1 MSKHC
6 HSRHTSP
13 RSRGSI
19 QPTLISTALMMALC
33 TPALAAAQETMEKD
47 VSQLDAIAVT
57 GSRIKRAEMEGPAP
71 VTVISS
77 EQIRAE
83 GFVNVYDALKSLTEV
98 TGSVLA
104 EVNGGTATNAS
115 PLNLRNLG
123 PGRTLL
129 LVDGRRVADYPLPYQ
144 GQGNF
149 ANFNNIPMAMVERIE
164 VLSSGG
170 SAIYGSDAMAGVIN
184 IIMKKNVNGDE
195 VRARGGTTWNG
206 GGHSYELSWAGGRSG
221 NRWNATY
228 GLQYTRKKPLF
239 AGDRPFI
246 DSNMKPAAA
255 VKPLLNDP
263 WPWDYGI
270 ELVDMDNRTR
280 ITPPN
285 GACAR
290 FEDMHEHQYVGN
302 QHNPPEFPGI
312 SCMQDRDVALWSLR
326 NGANNL
332 SGFGNFSMEL
342 ANGMEFWTSATIWDG
357 EGEARQSGAP
367 KFELLRNNPF
377 IDADSGQT
385 LRARR
390 TLTTVEAGG
399 RSPFLY
405 YTNERSWDLATGFR
419 GTLGERFDWDA
430 TIGRTEYKVGFSFPA
445 VMQAAIDQYYL
456 GPQLGVDANGFPIH
470 RLDRERFWNPMDTAT
485 FQQLTT
491 HGHSSARSWMNQAQF
506 VITGD
511 VFDLPAG
518 PVGFAAVLEAGSQG
532 YRLNPDPNTFGSN
545 WQYDQP
551 GGSNQGGGSR
561 KRYAT
566 GAEFKLPLLAS
577 LDLTAAARFD
587 RYDDDSRK
595 ENNTTW
601 NIGLEWRPLQS
612 LLVRGAYNTTFRAPD
627 MHYLFAT
634 GGVGSQD
641 HYDFST
647 CVLQNMHPN
656 CAGEQ
661 LYLRTDFTRT
671 GNMELESE
679 TGKSWSV
686 GFVWDALD
694 NFSISADYWHMTID
708 NQVRDFDIRDIL
720 ELENQCRNGIASRPS
735 ERPMGITPGSA
746 DCAGIL
752 ARVTRSA
759 PGTNRLGVTDTF
771 YPIGQIVSINTGPV
785 NLAWQEVAGVDT
797 TVRYRFPTANWG
809 DFNFQFGY
817 TNQLKNNDIR
827 APGSPVQKRRDWE
840 GEYRTQARAS
850 INWMYGAWN
859 TTVFARRIGHVPGD
873 RYDECPPTLQ
883 GVSNEECRAAGISV
897 GRLKAPIYTNL
908 NVGYQINQA
917 SRVNLY
923 VDNLF
928 NEYTYK
934 DPWKMYFLYAN
945 ERIFSRVGREVT
957 VEFVHSF

>member
-1 MSKHC
+1 MH
-6 HSRHTSP
+6 HHHTPTRFITP
-13 RSRGSI
+13 R
-19 QPTLISTALMMALC
+19 PTLLATALALAVC
-33 TPALAAAQETMEKD
+33 APALVWAQDTAD
-47 VSQLDAIAVT
+47 SSVSQLDAIAVT
-57 GSRIKRAEMEGPAP
+57 GSRIKRAEVEGPAP

-83 GFVNVYDALKSLTEV
+83 GFVNVYDALKSLTEI
-98 TGSVLA
+98 TGSVMA

-115 PLNLRNLG
+115 PLNMRNLG

-129 LVDGRRVADYPLPYQ
+129 LVDGRRVADYPLPYI
-144 GQGNF
+144 GASNF

-184 IIMKKNVNGDE
+184 IIMKKNVDGDE

-221 NRWNATY
+221 TRWNATY
-228 GLQYTRKKPLF
+228 GLQYTRKQPLF

-246 DSNMKPAAA
+246 DSNMKPAAT

-270 ELVDMDNRTR
+270 ELVDMDTRTR
-280 ITPPN
+280 ITPPG

-290 FEDMHEHQYVGN
+290 FDDMHEHQYIGN
-302 QHNPPEFPGI
+302 EHRPPEFPGI

-332 SGFGNFSMEL
+332 SGFGNFSVELSNSMEL
-342 ANGMEFWTSATIWDG
+342 WTSATIWDG

-367 KFELLRNNPF
+367 KFELLRNAPF
-377 IDADSGQT
+377 VDADTGQT

-390 TLTTVEAGG
+390 TLTTTEAGG
-399 RSPFLY
+399 RTPFLY
-405 YTNERSWDLATGFR
+405 YTNERSWDLSTGLR
-419 GTLGERFDWDA
+419 GTFAERFDWDA
-430 TIGRTEYKVGFSFPA
+430 TIGRTEYKVSSSFPA

-456 GPQLGVDANGFPIH
+456 GPQLGTNADGFPVH
-470 RLDRERFWNPMDTAT
+470 RLDRERFWNPMDTQT

-532 YRLNPDPNTFGSN
+532 YQLSPDPNTFGAN

-551 GGSNQGGGSR
+551 GGTNQGGGSR

-587 RYDDDSRK
+587 RYDADSRT
-595 ENNTTW
+595 ESNTTW
-601 NIGLEWRPLQS
+601 NVGLEWRPLQN
-612 LLVRGAYNTTFRAPD
+612 LLLRGAYNTTFRAPD

-634 GGVGSQD
+634 GGIGSAD
-641 HYDFST
+641 LWDFST
-647 CVLQNMHPN
+647 CVMQNAQPS
-656 CAGEQ
+656 CAGER
-661 LYLRTDFTRT
+661 LYNRVDFTRE
-671 GNMELESE
+671 GNLELESE

-686 GFVWDALD
+686 GFVWDAIE

-708 NQVRDFDIRDIL
+708 NQVRDFDLHDIM
-720 ELENQCRNGIASRPS
+720 EFENQCRNGIPSRPS
-735 ERPMGITPGSA
+735 DRSMQITPGSA
-746 DCAGIL
+746 DCAAIL

-759 PGTNRLGVTDTF
+759 PGTNALGVADDF
-771 YPIGQIVSINTGPV
+771 YPIGQMLAVYTDPV
-785 NLAWQEVAGVDT
+785 NLAWQEVAGVDV
-797 TVRYRFPTANWG
+797 TVRYRLPTMRWG
-809 DFNFQFGY
+809 DFNFQLGY
-817 TNQLKNNDIR
+817 TNQMKNDQVR
-827 APGSPVQKRRDWE
+827 TPGSPVEKHRDWE
-840 GEYRTQARAS
+840 GEYRTQTRAS

-859 TTVFARRIGHVPGD
+859 TTIFARRVGHVTGD
-873 RYDECPPTLQ
+873 SFGACPPTLQ
-883 GVSNEECRAAGISV
+883 GVTREECQAAGIAV

-908 NVGYQINQA
+908 TVGYQMNEK
-917 SRVNLY
+917 SRINLY

-934 DPWKMYFLYAN
+934 DPWKMFFVYAN

-957 VEFVHSF
+957 AEYVYVF